1 MLESNA
7 HAPVATR
14 EEFAQNVLI
23 PPGELLADLR
33 SAHPRS
39 PGCLAGFF
47 DEMERGAAGWQPLPM
62 IVAAVGASG
71 PIDQQWFDTIVVSIV
86 PLGR

>member
-1 MLESNA
+1 MSADSARPCIAIGSFMLESNA

-47 DEMERGAAGWQPLPM
+47 DEMERSAAGW
-62 IVAAVGASG
+62 
-71 PIDQQWFDTIVVSIV
+71 
-86 PLGR
+86 

>member
-1 MLESNA
+1 MPDVSAGPRIALGSFMLESNA

-23 PPGELLADLR
+23 EPETLLADLR
-33 SAHPRS
+33 SAHPGS

-47 DEMERGAAGWQPLPM
+47 DEDRAASPHG
-62 IVAAVGASG
+62 S
-71 PIDQQWFDTIVVSIV
+71 
-86 PLGR
+86 RCR